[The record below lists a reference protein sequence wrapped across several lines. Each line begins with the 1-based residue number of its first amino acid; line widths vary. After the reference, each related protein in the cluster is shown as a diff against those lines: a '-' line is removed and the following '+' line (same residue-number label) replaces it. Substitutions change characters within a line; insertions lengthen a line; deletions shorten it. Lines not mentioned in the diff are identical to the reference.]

1 MRGDGW
7 AGYLEGRE
15 RMDVIKTARPQ
26 WMNLNVSDTARLDK
40 FFDHTATYRL
50 SALPFFEF
58 SSIVKPKLLTPL
70 PNGLIGHRDATFGQ

>member
-40 FFDHTATYRL
+40 FFDHTGWEKVLA
-50 SALPFFEF
+50 E
-58 SSIVKPKLLTPL
+58 K
-70 PNGLIGHRDATFGQ
+70 GLYFRGHRLFTKK